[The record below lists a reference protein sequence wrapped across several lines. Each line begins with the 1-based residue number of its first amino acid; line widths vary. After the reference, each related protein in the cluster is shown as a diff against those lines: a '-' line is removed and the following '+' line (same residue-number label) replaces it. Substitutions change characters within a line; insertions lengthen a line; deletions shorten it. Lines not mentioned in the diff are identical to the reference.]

1 MTCKNKYQTTFGFMD
16 RTIIECADCGQL
28 LRVPIGSKFVAC
40 PKCSSNI
47 ALEFVQTNDQGV
59 MFTRGF
65 FFGLFFPL
73 AMILVSMMIVFAG
86 NSHDSDTFYIL
97 WLMPFTTAVILLAIS
112 AIQSSGSGDS
122 QQKKVH
128 ADIRAGAWIS
138 IALTLAFG
146 FFVTIATAVGRAGV
160 R

>member
-1 MTCKNKYQTTFGFMD
+1 
-16 RTIIECADCGQL
+16 
-28 LRVPIGSKFVAC
+28 
-40 PKCSSNI
+40 
-47 ALEFVQTNDQGV
+47 

-73 AMILVSMMIVFAG
+73 AMILVSMVIVFAG

-97 WLMPFTTAVILLAIS
+97 WFMPFTTAVILLAIS
-112 AIQSSGSGDS
+112 AIQSSGSGES

-146 FFVTIATAVGRAGV
+146 FFITIATAVGRANI